1 MNKNTYA
8 ISAILGSLM
17 CSIAWAG
24 IPGTYHCESPAKD
37 KHRLGDI
44 VVQKTGNQY
53 AFTME
58 ILGHDKK
65 IHGTLINTHHFN
77 RFIHSWKRE
86 KDVGISEWNFDDKS
100 LTLKSSHLYLDGV
113 KMHKITHC
121 TKK

>member
-1 MNKNTYA
+1 
-8 ISAILGSLM
+8 M
-17 CSIAWAG
+17 CSMAWAE
-24 IPGTYHCESPAKD
+24 IPGTYHCESNSKD
-37 KHRLGDI
+37 KHQNEVGNI

-58 ILGHDKK
+58 ILGRDKK
-65 IHGTLINTHHFN
+65 IHGTLVNTHHFN
-77 RFIHSWKRE
+77 RFIHSWKR
-86 KDVGISEWNFDDKS
+86 KRDVGISEWVFNDKS